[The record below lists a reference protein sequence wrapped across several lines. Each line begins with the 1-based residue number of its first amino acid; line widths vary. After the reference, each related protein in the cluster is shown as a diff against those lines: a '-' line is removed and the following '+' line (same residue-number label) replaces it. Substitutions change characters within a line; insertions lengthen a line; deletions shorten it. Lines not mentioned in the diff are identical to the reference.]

1 MWGHRFDPRSECC
14 AAAKPER
21 SNSWTSA
28 LCSAIRK
35 GTSAR
40 SLHTIGSEQPC
51 SLQPK
56 KSPHGNEDPAGP
68 KITNAWVLSH
78 FSSVQS
84 LSCVWLLATPWIAA
98 RQASLS
104 LIVSRSSL
112 RLMSIESVM
121 PSSPWCHPAISS
133 SVGSNSV
140 QPYGPLAHQVPCP
153 WDFPGKNTRV
163 GCHVLLPS
171 WPRDWTRIF
180 YV

>member
-84 LSCVWLLATPWIAA
+84 LSCVWLFATPWIAA

-104 LIVSRSSL
+104 LTISRSSL
-112 RLMSIESVM
+112 KLTSIRDYSKLYKLGRVLWEPPVYNQLAQSTSDNLEL
-121 PSSPWCHPAISS
+121 PSGISS
-133 SVGSNSV
+133 KE
-140 QPYGPLAHQVPCP
+140 HFW
-153 WDFPGKNTRV
+153 WDWVFSLWGL
-163 GCHVLLPS
+163 C
-171 WPRDWTRIF
+171 
-180 YV
+180 